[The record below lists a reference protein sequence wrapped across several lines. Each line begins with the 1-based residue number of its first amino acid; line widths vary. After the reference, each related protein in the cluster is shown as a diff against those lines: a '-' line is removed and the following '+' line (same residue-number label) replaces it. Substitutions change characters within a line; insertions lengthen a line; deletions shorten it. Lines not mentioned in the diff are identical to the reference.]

1 MRQTR
6 QSREADFRFGLVRAH
21 ENAESTA
28 VVRGEYSERDRLR
41 AAFEPIAQ
49 SWRGQTVGLGRV
61 LAFSSGYMTLAVAFP
76 ILVGTPR
83 FLEGTLALGRLMQS
97 AQALQQ
103 VTAALP
109 WPVDNLPRIAEWRAS
124 VERVCRPTSR

>member
-1 MRQTR
+1 
-6 QSREADFRFGLVRAH
+6 LVRAH